1 MDWWQRRRS
10 NQSGS
15 PWPEAAE
22 EGRWIKKLIPCK
34 SGKLGRM
41 LEFHS
46 SPYAVTYRGAEAL
59 EADPEIVVIPHAYML
74 GVVYRRIGITV
85 RSRWLRN

>member
-1 MDWWQRRRS
+1 M
-10 NQSGS
+10 
-15 PWPEAAE
+15 
-22 EGRWIKKLIPCK
+22 
-34 SGKLGRM
+34 GRM
-41 LEFHS
+41 LKFHS

-74 GVVYRRIGITV
+74 GVVYRRIGIPV